1 MFGRSSKLYSIFRE
15 KCPRCHEGDLFESKN
30 PYHFKSMGKMPD
42 NCPVCEQPYS
52 LEPGFYFGAT
62 YVSYGLTVAYMVTA
76 FLSNWLFLGFP
87 IMQALPVVLGI
98 FVLLTPVIFRFS
110 RSIYINFFVRYRP
123 ELDPKR

>member
-1 MFGRSSKLYSIFRE
+1 
-15 KCPRCHEGDLFESKN
+15 
-30 PYHFKSMGKMPD
+30 MGKMPD
-42 NCPVCEQPYS
+42 NCPVCDQPYS

-87 IMQALPVVLGI
+87 IMQALPVILGI

-110 RSIYINFFVRYRP
+110 RSIYINFFIRYRP